1 MSLTKKV
8 YLTISGYDIK
18 LSDNLMFYQNDQL
31 KLIFYINEYGIDY
44 ENNATTRTLMPVN
57 PLNAI
62 LFIENPEGVDSVS
75 SAKIEDNAVTFY
87 LDSTHTQYVGI
98 SRMQLR
104 LFDQDGC
111 AITLPHFTFE
121 IRENIYGRGDVRF
134 QNVVMV
140 DQTGTV
146 ILTED
151 NDLLDVGDIL
161 TMGTEVAYPQV
172 AKTIKELPIKHD
184 LDGTEKLIVED
195 DEATKQAPLGT
206 IVDEIK
212 QNSQEKIREIE
223 SELAQTNAQL
233 SDVINL
239 TNQFYKASVG
249 VNIWYRSG
257 SSDNYRDEVLDDMI
271 NLGIKQLIIPCHNE
285 IAGDDTNGFTYIKD
299 LTQEKIGL
307 LINKA
312 RAKGIEDIII
322 KLHRTGL
329 NATSSVKWLEMWEE
343 LVHEYTAICVKNN
356 IKSLVI
362 VNEQRNA
369 TNGNKEIW
377 KRIIDHVKSNGLT
390 AICSL
395 ADFTEIDSCVILD
408 LVDVIGVNHYPAVV
422 RVGESVTQSEL
433 NRRIF
438 QFSLPKFRK
447 LKLKYPNKPIWITEI
462 GCTRNVD
469 SLSSP
474 ASWEFDTTTQ
484 SMIPQSQF
492 VESVFSI
499 FACFEE
505 GLIDSVNWWSSD
517 TKDKINT
524 FTFFGNELAEKNFKK
539 YMRGE

>member
-1 MSLTKKV
+1 MTGGYIMKEKNIQELAIRMGLITVEDMCQYTIAQLVVKIANKVNGLVDEVWRFETDVQEILKTQNENIQYLLGEGLLLEVENIFDGWIQDGTFDTLLNQSALKKV
-8 YLTISGYDIK
+8 
-18 LSDNLMFYQNDQL
+18 NDR
-31 KLIFYINEYGIDY
+31 ID
-44 ENNATTRTLMPVN
+44 E
-57 PLNAI
+57 
-62 LFIENPEGVDSVS
+62 
-75 SAKIEDNAVTFY
+75 
-87 LDSTHTQYVGI
+87 
-98 SRMQLR
+98 
-104 LFDQDGC
+104 
-111 AITLPHFTFE
+111 
-121 IRENIYGRGDVRF
+121 
-134 QNVVMV
+134 
-140 DQTGTV
+140 
-146 ILTED
+146 
-151 NDLLDVGDIL
+151 
-161 TMGTEVAYPQV
+161 
-172 AKTIKELPIKHD
+172 
-184 LDGTEKLIVED
+184 
-195 DEATKQAPLGT
+195 
-206 IVDEIK
+206 
-212 QNSQEKIREIE
+212 
-223 SELAQTNAQL
+223 TNAQL
-233 SDVINL
+233 SDVINSL
-239 TNQFYKASVG
+239 NQFYKASVG

-257 SSDNYRDEVLDDMI
+257 SSDNYRDEVIDDMV

-285 IAGDDTNGFTYIKD
+285 IIGDDTNGFTYIKD
-299 LTQEKIGL
+299 LTQEKIEL

-312 RAKGIEDIII
+312 RAKGVEEIII

-356 IKSLVI
+356 IKSLVF

-369 TNGNKEIW
+369 TNGNKTIW
-377 KRIIDHVKSNGLT
+377 TRIINHVKSNGLT

-395 ADFTEIDSCVILD
+395 ADFTEVDSCAILD

-422 RVGESVTQSEL
+422 SVGESVTQSEL

-474 ASWEFDTTTQ
+474 ASWEFDTTAQ

-492 VESVFSI
+492 VEAVFSI
-499 FACFEE
+499 FACFDE

-517 TKDKINT
+517 AKDKINT

>member
-1 MSLTKKV
+1 MKINNHIILDFNKTKQVDTQTIQCDMNSRFVRVSLRHNNSPIDLSDVRVCIMAVKPDGKEIFNDCTVIDAQNGIAEFEITKQMGIV
-8 YLTISGYDIK
+8 VGEVECQIK
-18 LSDNLMFYQNDQL
+18 LFGKEKLLSSNIFNLSVNKSLYPDSQDSKDQL
-31 KLIFYINEYGIDY
+31 NTLVNALGEVQDIDNRFNKTNY
-44 ENNATTRTLMPVN
+44 KIDENYQKV
-57 PLNAI
+57 
-62 LFIENPEGVDSVS
+62 
-75 SAKIEDNAVTFY
+75 
-87 LDSTHTQYVGI
+87 
-98 SRMQLR
+98 
-104 LFDQDGC
+104 
-111 AITLPHFTFE
+111 
-121 IRENIYGRGDVRF
+121 
-134 QNVVMV
+134 
-140 DQTGTV
+140 
-146 ILTED
+146 
-151 NDLLDVGDIL
+151 
-161 TMGTEVAYPQV
+161 
-172 AKTIKELPIKHD
+172 
-184 LDGTEKLIVED
+184 
-195 DEATKQAPLGT
+195 
-206 IVDEIK
+206 
-212 QNSQEKIREIE
+212 
-223 SELAQTNAQL
+223 NAQL
-233 SDVINL
+233 SDVINSSK
-239 TNQFYKASVG
+239 QFYKASVG

-285 IAGDDTNGFTYIKD
+285 ITGDDTNGFTYIKD
-299 LTQEKIGL
+299 LSQEKIEL

-312 RAKGIEDIII
+312 RAKGIEEIII

-356 IKSLVI
+356 IKSLVF

-377 KRIIDHVKSNGLT
+377 KRIIDYVKSNGLT